1 MSERDNYT
9 DRQRARDR
17 EYGEAWTS
25 LTPQQRAELAKLGI
39 SGPELPVYR
48 TAKHD
53 HEAVVERLGSA
64 EERSFD
70 AADPAAPTGDADH
83 ALRQILG
90 VLLMR
95 APCLELECAS
105 LAWGIS
111 YLGLSMTEIAKRYG
125 VTKQA
130 VSKMVKGFQ
139 EEFQLPPTRAQRQL
153 TACQAYAE
161 RAIRVHNRPR
171 ASH

>member
-1 MSERDNYT
+1 MSDAYG
-9 DRQRARDR
+9 DRQAARDR
-17 EYGEAWTS
+17 EYAEAWTS
-25 LTPQQRAELAKLGI
+25 LSPQQRAELAKLGI

-53 HEAVVERLGSA
+53 DEALVERMGSA
-64 EERSFD
+64 AEPSFD
-70 AADPAAPTGDADH
+70 AADPEPPAGDADL

-105 LAWGIS
+105 LAWGVS

-130 VSKMVKGFQ
+130 VSKMVMGFQ
-139 EEFQLPPTRAQRQL
+139 EEFQLPPTRAQKQL
-153 TACQAYAE
+153 TAREAYAA

-171 ASH
+171 AQH